1 MIIMIWVAFIRMI
14 FRRHEELGW
23 RVGVEGR
30 SQDDRCYIDD
40 DVDDEEDDDIW
51 RFVESKVDGMT
62 EYKIEIK

>member
-1 MIIMIWVAFIRMI
+1 MTDA
-14 FRRHEELGW
+14 
-23 RVGVEGR
+23 
-30 SQDDRCYIDD
+30 YIDD